1 LGDAGEAREVLDT
14 MLARG
19 MKLTERTLNVLVR
32 GFVQS
37 DSLTAALEVFNSFVS
52 AGGPPST
59 RTYNILIDGFAR
71 CEPAQLCN
79 AESLASQLFAQGL
92 APDVYT
98 FNALIRAAV
107 SAGRP
112 QRARAYHRRM
122 RAYGV
127 DVDACSLTLLAS
139 AHCALGRPLDAIEG
153 ARAAIEAR
161 SPMLDTARSPMLDTA
176 RSPMLDTARSPML
189 VLDRPLAKRLLGACS
204 QAASDARD
212 GARLA
217 ATARAYA
224 HWVLDTVANASATD
238 ARALLSDA
246 RALRDLINI
255 CGHAGDFQGARRYF
269 EQAASPRPFI
279 VWSEMLRV
287 CNACGNATMASELL
301 AQQLG
306 SKSIGEQLGF
316 E

>member
-1 LGDAGEAREVLDT
+1 MLLTILISLGDAGEAREVLDT

-37 DSLTAALEVFNSFVS
+37 ESLTAALEVFNSFVS

-98 FNALIRAAV
+98 FNALIRASV

-127 DVDACSLTLLAS
+127 EVDACSLTLLAS
-139 AHCALGRPLDAIEG
+139 AHCALGRPPT
-153 ARAAIEAR
+153 AAHAA
-161 SPMLDTARSPMLDTA
+161 P
-176 RSPMLDTARSPML
+176 
-189 VLDRPLAKRLLGACS
+189 RPAAACS
-204 QAASDARD
+204 RAHPGFQAPLRPPPLGTLACSHTGSVSVFCHVPHDPSD
-212 GARLA
+212 
-217 ATARAYA
+217 
-224 HWVLDTVANASATD
+224 
-238 ARALLSDA
+238 
-246 RALRDLINI
+246 
-255 CGHAGDFQGARRYF
+255 
-269 EQAASPRPFI
+269 PR
-279 VWSEMLRV
+279 W
-287 CNACGNATMASELL
+287 
-301 AQQLG
+301 
-306 SKSIGEQLGF
+306 
-316 E
+316 

>member
-1 LGDAGEAREVLDT
+1 MLLTILISLGDAGEAREVLDT

-127 DVDACSLTLLAS
+127 EVDACSLTLLAS

-153 ARAAIEAR
+153 ARAAIE
-161 SPMLDTARSPMLDTA
+161 
-176 RSPMLDTARSPML
+176 ARSPML

>member
-1 LGDAGEAREVLDT
+1 
-14 MLARG
+14 
-19 MKLTERTLNVLVR
+19 
-32 GFVQS
+32 
-37 DSLTAALEVFNSFVS
+37 
-52 AGGPPST
+52 
-59 RTYNILIDGFAR
+59 
-71 CEPAQLCN
+71 
-79 AESLASQLFAQGL
+79 
-92 APDVYT
+92 
-98 FNALIRAAV
+98 
-107 SAGRP
+107 
-112 QRARAYHRRM
+112 
-122 RAYGV
+122 
-127 DVDACSLTLLAS
+127 
-139 AHCALGRPLDAIEG
+139 
-153 ARAAIEAR
+153 
-161 SPMLDTARSPMLDTA
+161 
-176 RSPMLDTARSPML
+176 ML